1 MRGVQTAPFFIGGR
15 KMKNKNFEISDEN
28 TTKVAKNIL
37 EDIRNQIRANQEE
50 MAELYERIEVLEY
63 MTKELQYEELALMIE
78 FGVV

>member
-1 MRGVQTAPFFIGGR
+1 
-15 KMKNKNFEISDEN
+15 MKNKNFDISDEN

-50 MAELYERIEVLEY
+50 MAELYERIEELEY

>member
-1 MRGVQTAPFFIGGR
+1 
-15 KMKNKNFEISDEN
+15 MKNKNFEMSDEN

-50 MAELYERIEVLEY
+50 MAELYERIEELEY

>member
-1 MRGVQTAPFFIGGR
+1 
-15 KMKNKNFEISDEN
+15 MKNKNFEMSDEN

>member
-1 MRGVQTAPFFIGGR
+1 M
-15 KMKNKNFEISDEN
+15 SDEN

>member
-1 MRGVQTAPFFIGGR
+1 
-15 KMKNKNFEISDEN
+15 MKNKNFEISDEN